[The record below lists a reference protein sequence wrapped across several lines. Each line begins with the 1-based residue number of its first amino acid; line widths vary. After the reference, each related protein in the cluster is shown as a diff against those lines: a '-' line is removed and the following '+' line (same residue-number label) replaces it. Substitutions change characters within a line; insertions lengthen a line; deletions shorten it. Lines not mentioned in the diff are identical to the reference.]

1 MEDKQIVD
9 LFWARSENAISETAN
24 KYGKYCHYIAY
35 NILHN
40 NEDSE
45 ECVNDT
51 YMNAWRSMPSHRP
64 NRLSTFLGK
73 ITRNL
78 SLNKWDQ

>member
-51 YMNAWRSMPSHRP
+51 YMHGDPCRRIAPTDCP
-64 NRLSTFLGK
+64 
-73 ITRNL
+73 L
-78 SLNKWDQ
+78 SLEKSLAIYP

>member
-51 YMNAWRSMPSHRP
+51 YMNAWRSMRRIAPTDCP
-64 NRLSTFLGK
+64 
-73 ITRNL
+73 L
-78 SLNKWDQ
+78 SLEKSLAIYP